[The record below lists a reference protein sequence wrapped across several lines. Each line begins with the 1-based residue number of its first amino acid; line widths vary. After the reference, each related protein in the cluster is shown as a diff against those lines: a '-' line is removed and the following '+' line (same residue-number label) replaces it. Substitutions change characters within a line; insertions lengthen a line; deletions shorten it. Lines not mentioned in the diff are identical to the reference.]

1 MSILHCHLG
10 DEDAARKT
18 PPPTASGE
26 RLVWAAGTGI
36 FAATVVGVW
45 YFCRLMPDDH
55 PMHMPGGWTMSCM
68 WMDMP
73 GKRLPMAAM
82 FLGMWTTMM
91 IAMMLPSSLPIL
103 LIYRRAVMFR
113 RDSYVNQSTALLAAA
128 YFAVWA
134 LFGAIAYAIG
144 LLAASATM
152 KWDALSRA
160 VPIVSGIILIVCGI
174 YQFTGW
180 KTACL
185 KHCRDPLILI
195 ASHLQG
201 GRSGAVRLGLHH
213 GATCAVCCAS
223 LMVMELILGIMNI
236 PLMVAVALVI
246 ALEKLLPWG
255 NWIARVVG
263 IAGIVGGIVIALSG
277 RGI

>member
-1 MSILHCHLG
+1 MSILHAHHG
-10 DEDAARKT
+10 AEDVARKT
-18 PPPTASGE
+18 PLPKAGGE
-26 RLVWAAGTGI
+26 RGVWAAGI
-36 FAATVVGVW
+36 AVFAATVAGVW
-45 YFCRLMPDDH
+45 YSCRLMPDDH

-73 GKRLPMAAM
+73 GKRVAMAAM

-113 RDSYVNQSTALLAAA
+113 RDLHANQSTALLAAG
-128 YFAVWA
+128 YFAVWT

-144 LLAASATM
+144 LLAADATM
-152 KWDALSRA
+152 KWDSLSRA
-160 VPIVSGIILIVCGI
+160 VPILSGITLIVCGI

-185 KHCRDPLILI
+185 KHCRDPLLLI
-195 ASHLQG
+195 AGHLQG
-201 GRSGAVRLGLHH
+201 GRLGAIRLGLCH
-213 GATCAVCCAS
+213 GAACAVCCAS

-246 ALEKLLPWG
+246 AMEKLLPWG
-255 NWIARVVG
+255 NWVARVVG
-263 IAGIVGGIVIALSG
+263 VAGIVGGIAIAVSG